1 MMIQDV
7 TDTTA
12 IGEHGLHALL
22 VAPLTK
28 DTCTSKPAPAPHT
41 PDDDLMFFMTR
52 SYQTLTYCDG
62 GD

>member
-12 IGEHGLHALL
+12 IGERGLHALL

-28 DTCTSKPAPAPHT
+28 DTGTPKPAPTSHT
-41 PDDDLMFFMTR
+41 QDDDLMFFMTR